1 MLEVVMIIFSCRRNQ
16 PEDGRNSQDGHG
28 VRISNKADSSRPMHT
43 RVAETVQEPPVQRRG
58 GKNCVIM

>member
-43 RVAETVQEPPVQRRG
+43 RVAETVQEPLCKEGV
-58 GKNCVIM
+58 GKIV